1 MNNEVVNLERNEKEA
16 LDNLNQD
23 IDVLEV
29 VNKRIDFNSRTMRR
43 LETMLPLY
51 SHEVGKCTQS
61 ELLSYVVDK
70 AVNSLFETDFKKK
83 IEEL

>member
-1 MNNEVVNLERNEKEA
+1 VNNEAVEVENSDKEA
-16 LDNLNQD
+16 LDSLNAD
-23 IDVLEV
+23 INTLEV

-51 SHEVGKCTQS
+51 SHEIGKCTQS

>member
-1 MNNEVVNLERNEKEA
+1 MNHDVVKSGNDEKEA
-16 LDNLNQD
+16 LDRMNQD
-23 IDVLEV
+23 IESLDV

-51 SHEVGKCTQS
+51 SHEIGKCTQS

-70 AVNSLFETDFKKK
+70 AVNSLFKTDFKKK

>member
-1 MNNEVVNLERNEKEA
+1 
-16 LDNLNQD
+16 
-23 IDVLEV
+23 
-29 VNKRIDFNSRTMRR
+29 MRR

-51 SHEVGKCTQS
+51 SHEIGKCTQS